1 MSSVRAMLAIWA
13 REAAEPRIE
22 LMFEGIPR
30 QFGQA
35 VYINAA
41 ATGSTPST
49 FFGRGWPDTGGVAPS
64 AVGMEMRSDNLLA
77 LPSRRWI
84 EYGVRLHDI
93 CGFRTD
99 RAPLWLAV
107 VGSTILAFLF
117 NFFSY
122 GGLVF
127 GNTSYRLFPR
137 FLAFYTSL
145 GGLNFLLLRSLTSGG
160 LGPLS
165 AQALLLPVL
174 AVGGF
179 AGMRIFVF
187 RRAKPDVPA

>member
-1 MSSVRAMLAIWA
+1 MRFSYWP
-13 REAAEPRIE
+13 EHP
-22 LMFEGIPR
+22 
-30 QFGQA
+30 FG
-35 VYINAA
+35 
-41 ATGSTPST
+41 
-49 FFGRGWPDTGGVAPS
+49 
-64 AVGMEMRSDNLLA
+64 
-77 LPSRRWI
+77 
-84 EYGVRLHDI
+84 
-93 CGFRTD
+93 
-99 RAPLWLAV
+99 LAV
-107 VGSTILAFLF
+107 AGSTILAFLF

-145 GGLNFLLLRSLTSGG
+145 GGLNFLLLRSLTWGG

-187 RRAKPDVPA
+187 RRAKPGVPA